1 MADEPRKER
10 PPAGSALKSMYNR
23 SMDEIRKQAQKRLN
37 TRQPGR
43 KGGVR

>member
-23 SMDEIRKQAQKRLN
+23 SADEVRKQVQKRLL
-37 TRQPGR
+37 TRQPKR
-43 KGGVR
+43 GGIR